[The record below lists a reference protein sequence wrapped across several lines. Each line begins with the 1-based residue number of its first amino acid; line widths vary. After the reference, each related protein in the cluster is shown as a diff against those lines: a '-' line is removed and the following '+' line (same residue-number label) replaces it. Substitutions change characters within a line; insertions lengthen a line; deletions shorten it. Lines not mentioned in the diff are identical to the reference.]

1 MEQRISDLPGLSP
14 ERCNQL
20 TRLKCLTLEDLLLL
34 KPRRYED
41 RRNIEPICDLSSEE
55 SGLAC
60 GKIIVCGTKRLRGG
74 RRLFEFILEDAS
86 GQLCCRWWNINYIS
100 RYFKVGD
107 EVLVYGKLSK
117 GKTAA
122 IDHPETEIIEND
134 DNATIHVNRIVP
146 VYPLTEGLSQRWLR
160 QFMYKLVPPSLN
172 IINEPEYSAAGLPN
186 RRDAV
191 STLHFPNEQDQIS
204 SARRR
209 LALDEFVELQQELR
223 RRRNNLQSKA
233 VALPCAGDGSFT
245 IPFLK
250 QIGFHLTDS
259 QRAVSMEIDGDLN
272 GKHPM
277 RRLLQG
283 DVGSGKT
290 IVAALAVLR
299 VLESGFNGLIMA
311 PTEILAEQHFRNFT
325 RWLSL
330 LPIRVRLHT
339 GSHKESD
346 IPLFCSE
353 EPAITI
359 GTHALFQDS
368 FSMENIGLVV
378 IDEQHKFG
386 VNQRDRL
393 LRKGQFP
400 HLLVMTATP
409 IPRTL
414 GLTLYGDLDCSAI
427 NEMPTGR
434 GTVRT
439 FVRTPQSWPKI
450 LSFMREQLSAGRQ
463 AYVVFPRVDNED
475 TAAGIKAVTTEA
487 QKLKQEL
494 EQYEVGV
501 LHGRMK
507 PEDKD
512 IAMCRF
518 RENDIQVLLSTTVI
532 EVGVDVAN
540 ATLMVIENADQ
551 FGLAQLH
558 QLRGR
563 IGRGKHDSHCIL
575 MASDK
580 SEEKLSRL
588 QVLEDTHDGFE
599 IAEADLQ
606 LRGPGE
612 LTGRDQSGLPAF
624 KFGDLR
630 HDLDLIELARHI
642 AFEIEAGG

>member
-1 MEQRISDLPGLSP
+1 
-14 ERCNQL
+14 
-20 TRLKCLTLEDLLLL
+20 
-34 KPRRYED
+34 
-41 RRNIEPICDLSSEE
+41 
-55 SGLAC
+55 
-60 GKIIVCGTKRLRGG
+60 
-74 RRLFEFILEDAS
+74 
-86 GQLCCRWWNINYIS
+86 
-100 RYFKVGD
+100 
-107 EVLVYGKLSK
+107 
-117 GKTAA
+117 
-122 IDHPETEIIEND
+122 
-134 DNATIHVNRIVP
+134 
-146 VYPLTEGLSQRWLR
+146 
-160 QFMYKLVPPSLN
+160 
-172 IINEPEYSAAGLPN
+172 
-186 RRDAV
+186 
-191 STLHFPNEQDQIS
+191 
-204 SARRR
+204 
-209 LALDEFVELQQELR
+209 
-223 RRRNNLQSKA
+223 
-233 VALPCAGDGSFT
+233 
-245 IPFLK
+245 
-250 QIGFHLTDS
+250 
-259 QRAVSMEIDGDLN
+259 MEIDGDLN

-325 RWLSL
+325 RWLSH

-346 IPLFCSE
+346 ISLFCSE

-368 FSMENIGLVV
+368 FSIENIGLVV

-414 GLTLYGDLDCSAI
+414 GLTLYGDLDCSII

-434 GTVRT
+434 GAVRT
-439 FVRTPQSWPKI
+439 FIRTPQSWPKI

-463 AYVVFPRVDNED
+463 AYVVFPRVGNED
-475 TAAGIKAVTTEA
+475 SATGIKAITTEA
-487 QKLKQEL
+487 KKLKQEL
-494 EQYEVGV
+494 ERYEVGV

-507 PEDKD
+507 SEDKD

-518 RENDIQVLLSTTVI
+518 RENDIQVLLSTSVV

-540 ATLMVIENADQ
+540 ATLMVVENADQ

-580 SEEKLSRL
+580 SEEKTNRL
-588 QVLEDTHDGFE
+588 RVLEGTHDGFK

-612 LTGRDQSGLPAF
+612 LTGHDQSGLPAF

-630 HDLDLIELARHI
+630 HDLDLIEMARHI